1 MPTNLDLYIS
11 NLDVCNNDIDVASI
25 IGTSYAAITGTD
37 SNLYYQA
44 PLANWQRIFKLYT
57 DEDGDVRLLTA
68 VAKDFISD
76 GTDAANYSVDSLYDV
91 CGNTYTDVSNNPYN
105 TSKINDLSAVLGS
118 TVDPASA
125 LDFIQELAKAVTGSP
140 QSVNL
145 LSNEGTLFTDYGNQ
159 IEAAARTISTNFATA
174 GTATKNS
181 SISGSSSVKLQV
193 AQKIY
198 QNIGQIDAKRYT
210 LAYQATTAAG
220 TPVDTSGAIV
230 TATSPSSGTGATV
243 NVSMSGTIIDNIAIN
258 TTGSNYAKGDAITI
272 TTTTGN
278 TIGITSLTDFQA
290 SILNGTLTTSSGTE
304 FPLIAGDVFHIG
316 VSIQNNSDQDNIGG
330 YNLDTIGD
338 TVTRKVNLHI
348 KLA

>member
-11 NLDVCNNDIDVASI
+11 NLDVCNNDITVAAI
-25 IGTSYAAITGTD
+25 IGSTYDPIAGTD

-57 DEDGDVRLLTA
+57 DGDGDVRLLTSQ
-68 VAKDFISD
+68 AKDFISD
-76 GTDAANYSVDSLYDV
+76 GTNAAALSVGSLYDV
-91 CGNTYTDVSNNPYN
+91 CGNTYADVSNNPYN

-145 LSNEGTLFTDYGNQ
+145 LSNEEALYTNYGVQ
-159 IEAAARTISTNFATA
+159 IEAAATTISTNFATA

-181 SISGSSSVKLQV
+181 LIDSSSPVKLQV

-198 QNIGQIDAKRYT
+198 QNIGSIDATRYT
-210 LAYQATTAAG
+210 LAYQATRTG
-220 TPVDTSGAIV
+220 TPVDTSGATI
-230 TATSPSSGTGATV
+230 ASDGSGTGATV
-243 NVSMSGTIIDNIAIN
+243 NVSMTTTTIDNIAIN
-258 TTGSNYAKGDAITI
+258 TTGSSYAKGDAITI
-272 TTTTGN
+272 TTTAGAGN
-278 TIGITSLTDFQA
+278 TIGIASLTAFQA
-290 SILNGTLTTSSGTE
+290 SILNGVLTTEAGTE

-316 VSIQNNSDQDNIGG
+316 VSIQNNSTQTNIALK
-330 YNLDTIGD
+330 NLDTIGD

-348 KLA
+348 KLV

>member
-1 MPTNLDLYIS
+1 MATNLDLYIS
-11 NLDVCNNDIDVASI
+11 NLDVCNNDITVASI

-44 PLANWQRIFKLYT
+44 PLANWQRIFKLFT
-57 DEDGDVRLLTA
+57 DEDGDVKLLTSI
-68 VAKDFISD
+68 AKDFISD
-76 GTDAANYSVDSLYDV
+76 GTSATNYSVDSLYTPV
-91 CGNTYTDVSNNPYN
+91 ASTTPGYT
-105 TSKINDLSAVLGS
+105 TSKINDYSAVLGS

-145 LSNEGTLFTDYGNQ
+145 LANEGALYTNYGVQ

-181 SISGSSSVKLQV
+181 AISGSSDVKLQV

-198 QNIGQIDAKRYT
+198 QNIGNIDANRYT
-210 LAYQATTAAG
+210 LAYQAATVAG
-220 TPVDTSGAIV
+220 TPVDTTGAVV
-230 TATSPSSGTGATV
+230 TGGTGSGATV
-243 NVSMSGTIIDNIAIN
+243 NVSMTNTTIDNIAIN
-258 TTGSNYAKGDAITI
+258 TTGSNYAKGDNITI

-278 TIGITSLTDFQA
+278 TIGITSLTAFQA
-290 SILNGTLTTSSGTE
+290 SILNGTLTATAGTE

-316 VSIQNNSDQDNIGG
+316 VSIQNNSSQTNIGG

>member
-1 MPTNLDLYIS
+1 MATNLDLYIS
-11 NLDVCNNDIDVASI
+11 NLDVCNNDITVASI

-44 PLANWQRIFKLYT
+44 PLANWQRIFKLFT
-57 DEDGDVRLLTA
+57 DEDGDVRLLTS

-145 LSNEGTLFTDYGNQ
+145 LANEGALYTNYGVQ

-181 SISGSSSVKLQV
+181 AISGSSDVKLQV

-198 QNIGQIDAKRYT
+198 QNIGNIDANRYT

-220 TPVDTSGAIV
+220 TPVDTTGAVV
-230 TATSPSSGTGATV
+230 TGGTGSGATV
-243 NVSMSGTIIDNIAIN
+243 NVSMTNTTIDNIAIN
-258 TTGSNYAKGDAITI
+258 TTGSNYAKGDNITI

-278 TIGITSLTDFQA
+278 TIGITSLTAFQA

-316 VSIQNNSDQDNIGG
+316 VSIQNNPSQTNIGN
-330 YNLDTIGD
+330 YNLNTIGD